1 MKKLLTL
8 TLTLILSL
16 GVMAMTACGGGG
28 GGGLGDL
35 FGKSELEKAFD
46 AIDNCTIYTV
56 GMNTS
61 STAPNYMN
69 YKFTKDKVE
78 LTTAIGTKWWDATDT
93 SDYVLLNR
101 SYETNYNLT
110 VQHKT
115 KTDYENGRKS
125 SFDLLFGYIAQHED
139 KLTKTEAGNYK
150 SIDGDPIIH
159 TVSGTNIQYTNVTIY
174 MEDGAIEFAELTLIL
189 LGDVVE
195 IEVEVGNTS
204 ITLPEYQRN

>member
-46 AIDNCTIYTV
+46 AIDNCTIETV
-56 GMNTS
+56 GIS
-61 STAPNYMN
+61 ESHKDYMD
-69 YKFTKDKVE
+69 YKFTSNKVE
-78 LTTAIGTKWWDATDT
+78 LTTAAGTKWWDATDT
-93 SDYVLLNR
+93 SDYVLLER
-101 SYETNYNLT
+101 SYYTSYNLT
-110 VQHKT
+110 VQHKA
-115 KTDYENGRKS
+115 KSEYENGRKS

-139 KLTKTEAGNYK
+139 KLTKTETGMYRTNEE
-150 SIDGDPIIH
+150 PIVH
-159 TVSGTNIQYTNVTIY
+159 TVSGVAITYDDVRIV
-174 MEDGAIEFAELTLIL
+174 MEDGKITFAEFTMSMLDT
-189 LGDVVE
+189 VVY
-195 IEVEVGNTS
+195 IEVEVGNTT